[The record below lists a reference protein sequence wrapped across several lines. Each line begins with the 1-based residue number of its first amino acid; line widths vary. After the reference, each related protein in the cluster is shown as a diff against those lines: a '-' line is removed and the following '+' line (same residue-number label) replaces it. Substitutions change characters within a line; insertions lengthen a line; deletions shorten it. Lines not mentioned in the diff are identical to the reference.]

1 MIKTLNQLNLKYKK
15 ILIRI
20 DFNVPIQNGIVQDPF
35 RILSS
40 VPTIKFCLKQGAS
53 IILCSHLGRP
63 NGRVVAD
70 LSLVPVGEILA
81 DYLECPIKFSHN
93 CISEDAQDVSLGL
106 KPGEVHLLENLRFHS
121 GETNNDPAFSLKLAK
136 HGDVYVNDAFGT
148 AHRKHASN
156 FGVVPF
162 FNQKGTGLLIEKE
175 LKYLDQ
181 VIKKPTRP
189 FVVILG
195 GAKVRGKLE
204 LINRFLTK
212 ADAILIGGGMAFTF
226 LKARGNHIGNSLIDK
241 SMISSAMNI
250 LSDARSRS
258 VQLKLPEDVI
268 VAEDLNSNESI
279 EAVSVGNIPLSMS
292 GFDIGPKTILGF
304 SDIISNAKTV
314 LWNGPMGV
322 FEQKEFEHG
331 TRQIADV
338 CANANDDGKTI
349 IIGGGDTASAVNL
362 FGLDVKMSHV
372 STGGGSS
379 LTLLGGNRLPAID
392 ILDKS

>member
-1 MIKTLNQLNLKYKK
+1 MIKTLKQLNLKHKK
-15 ILIRI
+15 ILIRV
-20 DFNVPIQNGIVQDPF
+20 DFNVPIQKGIVQDPF

-40 VPTIKFCLKQGAS
+40 VPTIKYCLKQGAS

-63 NGRVVAD
+63 NGRVMDD

-81 DYLECPIKFSHN
+81 DYLECPIKFSHD

-106 KPGEVHLLENLRFHS
+106 KPGEIHLLENLRFHS

-136 HGDVYVNDAFGT
+136 HGDVFVNDAFGT

-156 FGVVPF
+156 YGVVPF
-162 FNQKGTGLLIEKE
+162 FHQKGTGFLLEKE
-175 LKYLDQ
+175 IKYLDQ
-181 VIKKPTRP
+181 MVKKPTRP

-195 GAKVRGKLE
+195 GAKIHGKLE
-204 LINRFLTK
+204 LINRLLTK
-212 ADAILIGGGMAFTF
+212 ANAILIGGGMAFTF
-226 LKARGNHIGNSLIDK
+226 LKARGKEIGNSLIDH
-241 SMISSAMNI
+241 SMISPAMNI
-250 LSDARSRS
+250 LSEASSRS
-258 VQLKLPEDVI
+258 VQLILPKDVMI
-268 VAEDLNSNESI
+268 AEDLNSKKPVEAISI
-279 EAVSVGNIPLSMS
+279 GKIPPSMS
-292 GFDIGPKTILGF
+292 GFDIGPKTILEF
-304 SDIISNAKTV
+304 SEIISKAETV

-322 FEQKEFEHG
+322 FEHKNFESG
-331 TRQIADV
+331 TRQIAEV
-338 CANANDDGKTI
+338 CADVNDKGKTT

-379 LTLLGGNRLPAID
+379 LALLSGNRLPAID